1 MSDAPPPPFCLTLLY
16 TLEPLTSHVQP
27 PIYSLPGER
36 NGFATGG
43 RGGGSGKNDA
53 YFTDDHFSPRD
64 VVPIFPCAARLAAP
78 VYKLILRYN
87 ECVRSIM
94 VEEVKN
100 QPFRLSFNTQI
111 LPLSLSSDTP
121 SLSSDSPS
129 LLTLSFPPFQQT
141 DSLSSNR

>member
-1 MSDAPPPPFCLTLLY
+1 MS
-16 TLEPLTSHVQP
+16 
-27 PIYSLPGER
+27 GER

-94 VEEVKN
+94 VEEVRN
-100 QPFRLSFNTQI
+100 QIIPLPFNTQI
-111 LPLSLSSDTP
+111 LSPFQQILSLSFNRYSPSLSTDTP
-121 SLSSDSPS
+121 SLPTDRLPVIHTQSHFMYQTNTTHVRYTHARCMTDEY
-129 LLTLSFPPFQQT
+129 TLSVV
-141 DSLSSNR
+141 